1 MAGGIMKTV
10 NLNYIDGYWTFD
22 PEELRIALAS
32 GKTKVLILN
41 SPHNPTSKVFTLQEL
56 ETIS

>member
-1 MAGGIMKTV
+1 MKTV

-22 PEELRIALAS
+22 PEELRNALAS

-41 SPHNPTSKVFTLQEL
+41 SPHNPTGKVFTLQEL